1 MSKQITIRDSQSI
14 SRDML
19 TTDENG
25 NAVQIA
31 MVSGDIRPGR
41 GFSVTVH
48 LTKPEQVAEAAEAFA
63 KWVDD
68 FIEEVKRLQLPAAY
82 RSAAVKA
89 PDHDCI
95 RT

>member
-48 LTKPEQVAEAAEAFA
+48 LTKPKQRRYSPNGLM
-63 KWVDD
+63 
-68 FIEEVKRLQLPAAY
+68 ISLKR
-82 RSAAVKA
+82 
-89 PDHDCI
+89 
-95 RT
+95 

>member
-41 GFSVTVH
+41 GLQRGKSCPGIYRPPRTWYTESVETG
-48 LTKPEQVAEAAEAFA
+48 
-63 KWVDD
+63 
-68 FIEEVKRLQLPAAY
+68 RGGLPLSPA
-82 RSAAVKA
+82 R
-89 PDHDCI
+89 P
-95 RT
+95 

>member
-31 MVSGDIRPGR
+31 MVSVDIRRGR

-68 FIEEVKRLQLPAAY
+68 FIEEVKRLAA
-82 RSAAVKA
+82 SSGIPIGGGEGAGS
-89 PDHDCI
+89 
-95 RT
+95 

>member
-68 FIEEVKRLQLPAAY
+68 FIEEVKRQLPAAY
-82 RSAAVKA
+82 RSAAVKV

-95 RT
+95 CT

>member
-48 LTKPEQVAEAAEAFA
+48 LTKPEQVAEAEGSFTGQYL
-63 KWVDD
+63 KPLLEKDKVLRQQRRHSPNGLM
-68 FIEEVKRLQLPAAY
+68 ISLR
-82 RSAAVKA
+82 R
-89 PDHDCI
+89 
-95 RT
+95 